1 MNLTRLAL
9 LAATLLIA
17 GCQCNKNNNT
27 DDTGPE
33 DLPPERDRGQWLS
46 MGTLSDGTIVASYFD
61 RGEDGLG
68 VAFGTPGGEGG
79 VTWRY
84 EEVEG
89 FQGAT
94 GLDSG
99 NLGTHT
105 SLVVAPDDVIWV
117 VYYDIGNAALRYAR
131 RHKTVSGRGLEPGGT
146 WVTGVAD
153 TGGGS
158 RPDAGMWA
166 SIALNPEG
174 KPVVAH
180 YDVGQGELRV
190 TRWDGEAFGDDT
202 VLEGEEYTLQDTGGP
217 SKPADIGKFADLFIA
232 ADGTEYIAYY
242 DDAWSRLMLA
252 VGGSAGFEQYVI
264 DETADVGQ
272 WPSLHVADD
281 GTVHIAY
288 QDVEGQ
294 NLRYAVGVPGS
305 GGFERTVVDDG
316 ELIGADTEIFANG
329 DMLSILYFDGQNNDL
344 KQATLAGGS
353 WTTATLAGDD
363 GRGLGY
369 HNEVVVSNGTY
380 YAGCY
385 DYTDRTIWL
394 GTIQ

>member
-9 LAATLLIA
+9 LTGTLLIA
-17 GCQCNKNNNT
+17 GCQCNKNITT

-33 DLPPERDRGQWLS
+33 DAPPERDRGQWLS

-68 VAFGTPGGEGG
+68 VAFGTPGAEGAI
-79 VTWRY
+79 TWRY

-89 FQGAT
+89 FQDAT

-99 NLGTHT
+99 KLGTHT
-105 SLVVAPDDVIWV
+105 SLAVAPDDVIWV
-117 VYYDIGNAALRYAR
+117 AYYDYGNAALRYAR
-131 RHKTVSGRGLEPGGT
+131 RHKSVSGRTLETGGT

-166 SIALNPEG
+166 SLALNPEG

-180 YDVGQGELRV
+180 YDAGQGELRV
-190 TRWDGEAFGDDT
+190 TRWDGESFGDDT

-217 SKPADIGKFADLFIA
+217 SKPADIGKFADLAIT

-252 VGGSAGFEQYVI
+252 VGGSAGFEQYVV
-264 DETADVGQ
+264 DEVADVGQ
-272 WPSLHVADD
+272 WPSLLVAED

-288 QDVEGQ
+288 QDVENQ
-294 NLRYAVGVPGS
+294 NLKYAMGVPGA
-305 GGFERTVVDDG
+305 GAFVKTVVDDG
-316 ELIGADTEIFANG
+316 ELIGADTEIFVNG

-344 KQATLAGGS
+344 KQATLAGGA
-353 WTTATLAGDD
+353 WTTATLAGED
-363 GRGLGY
+363 RGLGY
-369 HNEVVVSNGTY
+369 HNEMVVSNGTY